1 MDLTFSEPFALAG
14 ITQNEYEANE
24 EAMVQAYA
32 DNVGVQMASSGRR
45 LQTDAPEA
53 EVTVQFLG
61 WDENNYLRIVFTVVI
76 TTGDVT
82 GDALIAAAESN
93 KVTML
98 GVMGSEDTGADIAA
112 VFIAVGVDV
121 TAEAAGEPELSLTVV
136 TSGVGQTENMQE
148 AQSCSMALKEALQEA
163 CGASCSKVLCLDA
176 LFVETED
183 VILTEKNVTV
193 QMLTDEAID
202 SCADQNQKMVRRPSS
217 SSPSPLLPSVPSP
230 PFPPPPA
237 FFRPFADAHKLT
249 EGGS

>member
-148 AQSCSMALKEALQEA
+148 AQSSSVALKEALQEA

-217 SSPSPLLPSVPSP
+217 PPPSPLLPSVPSP